1 MYILSYFIVIN
12 KFVINTQRGQT
23 LTKNTVPETKV
34 DDKPLRKFTFKA
46 VAKNG
51 IQCIFNADG
60 IDVLEATQKAVAFA
74 DEKEWDFIGRV
85 VSRQSAYDRAAKEN

>member
-1 MYILSYFIVIN
+1 MYFILFYCYKQICN
-12 KFVINTQRGQT
+12 KHTRGQT

-74 DEKEWDFIGRV
+74 EEKGWNFTGRV
-85 VSRQSAYDRAAKEN
+85 VSRKSAYDRAAKEN